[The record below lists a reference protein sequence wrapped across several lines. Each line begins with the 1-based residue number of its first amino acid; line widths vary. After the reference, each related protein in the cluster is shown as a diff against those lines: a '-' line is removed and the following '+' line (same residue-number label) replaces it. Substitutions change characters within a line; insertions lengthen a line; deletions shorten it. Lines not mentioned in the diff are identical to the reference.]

1 MTLILNMNKI
11 PLLCVLPSFLIIREF
26 YSIRLVKGDSM
37 LPTLKPK
44 DLVLIN
50 HFSSMKLDDLVVL
63 KLPTNSK
70 LEIVKRVV
78 AIEGDV
84 IIRNNN
90 LIDIPEG
97 HIWVEGDSK
106 DSTDSNSFGCVSKGL
121 VLGTVVYKIAL

>member
-1 MTLILNMNKI
+1 MNKI